1 MMHLAAIGAA
11 ALLLFG
17 SPAAAQDTTLV
28 EVMLVET
35 RERITV
41 EAVVTDSTVRLPGTA
56 LRDLLGVSF
65 VGPWVSLDQL
75 RTQYPTLV
83 VQWRPAEL
91 RVLVFDEASVLPATR
106 TFREQHRASAFNAV
120 AVPIYSG
127 PFLSAAVDDSLRA
140 AVDGGY
146 NFRGRFVVAGRLD
159 NRGAGSWGVTLAP
172 TPHVFLDYQD
182 GVYRSPTV
190 SGRLAA
196 GPLWLFSA
204 YTPTHPVELAGLL
217 RIRDVQIFASRDFG
231 AVTWQGGLKSIQIAH
246 TWQTGRTAARI
257 SLGPVPV
264 SPFSFPSTTIR

>member
-1 MMHLAAIGAA
+1 MT
-11 ALLLFG
+11 ALLLLRLLLP
-17 SPAAAQDTTLV
+17 SDTTLV
-28 EVMLVET
+28 SVELVST
-35 RERITV
+35 RELITV
-41 EAVVTDSTVRLPGTA
+41 EAMVTDSIVQLPSTA

-91 RVLVFDEASVLPATR
+91 RVLVFDEAAVLPATR
-106 TFREQHRASAFNAV
+106 RFREQHRASAFNTV

-146 NFRGRFVVAGRLD
+146 NFRGRFVVAGRID
-159 NRGAGSWGVTLAP
+159 NRGAGAWGVTLAP

-182 GVYRSPTV
+182 GVYRLPTI

-196 GPLWLFSA
+196 GPLWLYGA
-204 YTPTHPVELAGLL
+204 YTPTHPVELAGLIH
-217 RIRDVQIFASRDFG
+217 IRDVQVFSSRQFG